1 MAQSI
6 GWLKVAV
13 LVGLTVAAVGCSRIA
28 ESHRLAAQPHYQV
41 RLAGAQVPTD
51 FVASWAGRCR
61 THNLSLELV
70 HPVSKSQFG
79 FKALRQGRADL
90 ACTSRRIAWYEV
102 DEYLADRGGRP
113 RGLRVASKA
122 FALYVHPSNPL
133 KSLTVRQIKQIL
145 RQELTEWSRLG
156 LAESGQIS
164 LYGPPRASQGGQ
176 LMMILS
182 KRFLREP
189 AWRELEDSQAVLSAV
204 ASDPAAMGFAPVGM
218 DEPVRALS
226 VRSYEDREPIEAT
239 AESVLRDEYVLGQ
252 VIYLWSTDPPSDGA
266 RSLTDWLFS
275 PAGADAIR
283 ASGYSPI
290 ERSRARVA
298 LPSSPPTEADE

>member
-1 MAQSI
+1 MAKPL
-6 GWLKVAV
+6 GWLKAAV
-13 LVGLTVAAVGCSRIA
+13 LVGLTVGAVGCSRIA

-41 RLAGAQVPTD
+41 RLAGAQVPTE
-51 FVASWAGRCR
+51 FVALWARRCR
-61 THNLSLELV
+61 TQNLSLELV
-70 HPVSKSQFG
+70 QPISKSHFG

-133 KSLTVRQIKQIL
+133 KSLTVRHIQQIL
-145 RQELTEWSRLG
+145 RQELTQWSSLDFSEG
-156 LAESGQIS
+156 GQIS
-164 LYGPPRASQGGQ
+164 LYGPPRSSQGGR
-176 LMMILS
+176 LLMILS
-182 KRFLREP
+182 RRFMAEP
-189 AWRELEDSQAVLSAV
+189 AWRELDDPQAVLSAV

-218 DEPVRALS
+218 DGPVRALS
-226 VRSYEDREPIEAT
+226 VRSYEDRQPIAAT

-252 VIYLWSTDPPSDGA
+252 VIYLWSTDPPSDEA
-266 RSLTDWLFS
+266 RTLTDWLFS

-283 ASGYSPI
+283 ATGYSPI
-290 ERSRARVA
+290 QRTRAPVA
-298 LPSSPPTEADE
+298 LPTSPPTEADD